1 MAFPF
6 TSLLIS
12 PVFTQLKNSPPH
24 AEVVTAGKHHPHFP
38 PILAGPLRWQVTQI
52 ARADI
57 PLVGEEHGRPWAP
70 GFGRIVETEATLE
83 AGVRVVFARQLLPQ
97 QIATW
102 ESICCSLTPLSLL
115 LLEAIGRLGATRIR

>member
-1 MAFPF
+1 MR
-6 TSLLIS
+6 SLKWRFLS
-12 PVFTQLKNSPPH
+12 RRCSSHPSSLNSRTARRTQN
-24 AEVVTAGKHHPHFP
+24 
-38 PILAGPLRWQVTQI
+38 RWQVTQI